1 MTNTLTPQAY
11 FEKIKP
17 LRNPEEIQA
26 LCEELTDGLFNATDK
41 PKTRVNKLTSY
52 NKLINTIPNEELV
65 EGENAYIQTKADGS
79 LWKRHLH
86 FRFTGLADTKWNGEG
101 GINTKTIV
109 LDRLENR
116 RPVNP
121 NQYLETASKLLLSDD
136 PHELAVGL
144 IAVTG
149 RRPVEILARGK
160 FSLETDLPDYL
171 TEGYFLAFKG
181 QAKKRDYDIPEEEK
195 LEYRIGCL
203 VPAEF
208 FLEAFER
215 FRQMP
220 ETKEILALLKSETD
234 KGTEPEEINAMIDSR
249 RNGSLI
255 PVVKREFGT
264 FLPARFGETELNN
277 KALRAV
283 YVRLITDRD
292 CPQNIADLL
301 WASRSVGHF
310 VDTQKPDDNQLRH
323 LVTTLGYYDYYT
335 DGTVP
340 FAPTPEKP
348 NREKVKQVRAYSS
361 DYDAIK
367 ELQHTWKLSSQ
378 QAVVKKLV
386 ELAMSA
392 KDIKAQLVDTQSQLS
407 QSQQEQAQSTTQ
419 IEPSDLETM
428 VKRLVFE
435 ALKEALPQLQQQ
447 PLPEPTQPERKQQS
461 KPPQPEKDWE
471 AVPSEELRESKARGA
486 AEEKIRR
493 SFNAIANHN
502 DYTAT
507 ELNQKWVVN
516 NQALRQLSGCNGQLV
531 SDWIK
536 RHQMAV
542 DDHNN
547 KHGLSQY
554 HNKRHGKP
562 ITEVIS
568 W

>member
-1 MTNTLTPQAY
+1 MNTFTPQAY

-149 RRPVEILARGK
+149 RRPVEILARGR

-234 KGTEPEEINAMIDSR
+234 KGTEPEEINAMVDSR

-292 CPQNIADLL
+292 CPKNIADLL
-301 WASRSVGHF
+301 WASRSEVKVEHSWRVF
-310 VDTQKPDDNQLRH
+310 PQLRDRH
-323 LVTTLGYYDYYT
+323 
-335 DGTVP
+335 P
-340 FAPTPEKP
+340 PHP
-348 NREKVKQVRAYSS
+348 RE
-361 DYDAIK
+361 IF
-367 ELQHTWKLSSQ
+367 
-378 QAVVKKLV
+378 
-386 ELAMSA
+386 
-392 KDIKAQLVDTQSQLS
+392 
-407 QSQQEQAQSTTQ
+407 
-419 IEPSDLETM
+419 P
-428 VKRLVFE
+428 
-435 ALKEALPQLQQQ
+435 
-447 PLPEPTQPERKQQS
+447 
-461 KPPQPEKDWE
+461 
-471 AVPSEELRESKARGA
+471 
-486 AEEKIRR
+486 
-493 SFNAIANHN
+493 
-502 DYTAT
+502 
-507 ELNQKWVVN
+507 
-516 NQALRQLSGCNGQLV
+516 
-531 SDWIK
+531 
-536 RHQMAV
+536 
-542 DDHNN
+542 
-547 KHGLSQY
+547 
-554 HNKRHGKP
+554 
-562 ITEVIS
+562 
-568 W
+568 